1 MIAASVNFPSM
12 TSSCLLPLWWGQGN
26 FPRSAG
32 GVDSGFFGITA
43 STLGLKTREIVWA
56 IF

>member
-12 TSSCLLPLWWGQGN
+12 SSSCLLPLWWGQRN

-32 GVDSGFFGITA
+32 GVDSGFFQIAA
-43 STLGLKTREIVWA
+43 STLGLKTCEIVWA
-56 IF
+56 FF